1 MFLENLISEKYFL
14 RLGVFMVRGKSRSKG
29 WLANLGWKA
38 KPISSGFFLTSIIGI
53 LVSLYVVYPV
63 SVRYGFLLML
73 VSILMFIAA
82 MVSMTKA
89 KID

>member
-14 RLGVFMVRGKSRSKG
+14 RLGVFMVKGKSKG

-73 VSILMFIAA
+73 VSVLMFIAA